1 MTDQMVQDQIEK
13 AVHFSKV
20 LNRCYLLSNGCELTT
35 AVSRPAA
42 AELEAAGY
50 WIAAIFENG
59 FRVDA

>member
-1 MTDQMVQDQIEK
+1 MTDHMLHDQIEK

-20 LNRCYLLSNGCELTT
+20 LGRCYLLSNGCELTT